1 MVSLRELPFLGVGI
15 GFRPELQKEQ
25 SRHLDRID
33 WFELIADRYLRSV
46 PESIERARAMK
57 GRQALVP
64 HGLEL
69 SVGTEGP
76 LDLQYCDEVAELV
89 RTLRAPFYSDHLC
102 MTKAGG
108 FEIGQLTPLPF
119 TEAAA
124 RRAARKAR
132 DIQRLLGVPFLLENV
147 SYSFAFPSPMTE
159 QAFVSRVV
167 TEADCGLLL
176 DLTNVF
182 INSQNHRYDPYAFL
196 EALPLDRVIQIHLAG
211 GEKHGGRWVDSHSQ
225 SVDAHP
231 EVWRLLEYVVAR
243 SPVRA
248 VLIERDQNF
257 PSEFQEML
265 QDIEHAREI
274 LGRRGA
280 VEAPAPA
287 ALPPELDASPALL
300 PVDEPRFQAAL
311 ARLIVDPGLRQRFL
325 EAPAATCASL
335 ELSAPATEALLQA
348 GPAHIDL
355 FGREVSAKRFAL
367 LAKIAPATLK
377 LLQKERLLHGLTT
390 RFVTTYLPRESR
402 EFPNRSVRDGFW
414 LLDLVERMFADGEFQ
429 LAHLR
434 DIARFERAQLSLY
447 STQPPVES
455 ALAARAARDAR
466 PEPTDAEL
474 LTARPRLGAHT
485 QVERFGCDVIEA
497 IRRVTSGAS
506 LEDVATTPTLILFLK
521 APGWRNVQPMGINER
536 TATVLALCDGQCT
549 TAELLARLASRGS
562 TEDKDRTEAG
572 GLKLIRDLYR
582 LGALMLDFGM
592 EQ

>member
-1 MVSLRELPFLGVGI
+1 MSSLRELPFLGVGI
-15 GFRPELQKEQ
+15 GYRPELQKEQ

-33 WFELIADRYLRSV
+33 WFELIADRYIRSV
-46 PESIERARAMK
+46 PESIERAKAMN
-57 GRQALVP
+57 GRQPLIP

-76 LDLQYCDEVAELV
+76 LDLKYCDEVVELV

-124 RRAARKAR
+124 SRAARKAR
-132 DIQRLLGVPFLLENV
+132 HIQQLLGVPFLLENV
-147 SYSFAFPSPMTE
+147 SYSFAFPSPLTE
-159 QAFVSRVV
+159 QAFLTRVV
-167 TEADCGLLL
+167 TEADCGILL

-196 EALPLDRVIQIHLAG
+196 EGIPLDRVIQIHLAG

-265 QDIEHAREI
+265 KDIEHAREI
-274 LGRRGA
+274 LGRRAA

-287 ALPPELDASPALL
+287 ARPVELDSSPRPL
-300 PVDEPRFQAAL
+300 PVDEEGFQAAL
-311 ARLIVDPGLRQRFL
+311 ARIIVDPGLRKRFL
-325 EAPAATCASL
+325 EEPAATCASL
-335 ELSAPATEALLQA
+335 ELSAPAIEALLHA
-348 GPAHIDL
+348 GPAHIDT
-355 FGREVSAKRFAL
+355 FAREVSAKRFSL
-367 LAKIAPATLK
+367 LNKIAPATMK
-377 LLQKERLLHGLTT
+377 LLQREGLLHGLTA
-390 RFVTTYLPRESR
+390 RFVATYLPRETR
-402 EFPNRSVRDGFW
+402 EYPNRSVRDGFW
-414 LLDLVERMFADGEFQ
+414 LLDLVEQLFADGEFR
-429 LAHLR
+429 LPHLQ
-434 DIARFERAQLSLY
+434 DIARFERAQLYLY
-447 STQPPVES
+447 STLPPVES

-474 LTARPRLGAHT
+474 LTARPRLGAHARM
-485 QVERFGCDVIEA
+485 ERFGCDVIAA
-497 IRRVTSGAS
+497 IRRVTSGDS
-506 LEDVATTPTLILFLK
+506 LEGVAATPTLILFHK

-536 TATVLALCDGQCT
+536 TAAVLALCDGQRT
-549 TAELLARLASRGS
+549 TAELLAQLTQGGS
-562 TEDKDRTEAG
+562 PEEKARKEAG
-572 GLKLIRDLYR
+572 GLKLIRDLYQ
-582 LGALMLDFGM
+582 LGVIMLDFGM
-592 EQ
+592 AH